1 MMEKFKEVCLSIANH
16 FALISTSITVTVLA
30 AYFIYQG
37 FFPMGLSLADSFTLI
52 VLVSMYLV
60 VCIILIALLAFN
72 LRLIFWIFFKIL
84 RRCLGDK
91 KYIIYTQSL
100 IQPKTWDDCFFLFFF
115 LLISVIVFTFL
126 TIPKIGINLGWDS
139 VFAVAFIIFV
149 TGVIEILLHD
159 KTPANVGKVV
169 RYPFYPVV
177 IFGCLVFL
185 IPAFDIPLKII
196 GIKVNDVS
204 VHIEKPYDAYL
215 KEYAID
221 YNSESG
227 FGSNFVMVSNTD
239 ILWTGLGDETVVRFK
254 NAHQKEVKFSIP
266 SDKLHVIDK
275 KISE

>member
-1 MMEKFKEVCLSIANH
+1 MKHCEELFSKIANH

-30 AYFIYQG
+30 AYFIHQG

-60 VCIILIALLAFN
+60 VCIVLIALLAFN

-100 IQPKTWDDCFFLFFF
+100 IQPKKWDDCFFLF
-115 LLISVIVFTFL
+115 LSPLISVIVFTVL
-126 TIPKIGINLGWDS
+126 TIPEVGINLGWDS
-139 VFAVAFIIFV
+139 VFAVAVFICLI
-149 TGVIEILLHD
+149 GIIEILLHYI
-159 KTPANVGKVV
+159 ASGNVGKVI
-169 RYPFYPVV
+169 RYLFYPVA
-177 IFGCLVFL
+177 IFGCLVLL

-227 FGSNFVMVSNTD
+227 FGSNYVMVSDAD